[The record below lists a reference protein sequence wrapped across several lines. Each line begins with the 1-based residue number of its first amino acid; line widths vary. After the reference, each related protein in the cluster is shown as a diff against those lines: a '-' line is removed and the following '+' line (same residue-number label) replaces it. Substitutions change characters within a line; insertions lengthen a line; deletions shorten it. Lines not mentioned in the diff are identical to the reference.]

1 MSRIYNKYHSL
12 KKLIQRIILG
22 RSSKMNQDDIALI
35 YSMMPCME
43 RVIDARF
50 GLTGHFGIYK
60 NSHPVYTHVITLAVM
75 KLNYACA
82 NSFDTAGVELY
93 IGRGD
98 DGHIKWH
105 LRNYCYEPSVEFK
118 RNFSL
123 EYHLTDAFENW
134 WDSVLYV
141 FQSQVRSVKFAT
153 AIKQELLQKVICS
166 QYSDATIATI

>member
-1 MSRIYNKYHSL
+1 
-12 KKLIQRIILG
+12 
-22 RSSKMNQDDIALI
+22 MNQDDIALVR
-35 YSMMPCME
+35 SMMPCME
-43 RVIDARF
+43 QVIDARF
-50 GLTGHFGIYK
+50 GLIGHFSIYK

-75 KLNYACA
+75 KLNYACV
-82 NSFDTAGVELY
+82 NSFDTAGVQLY

-98 DGHIKWH
+98 DGRIKWR

-141 FQSQVRSVKFAT
+141 FQNKARSVKFAM
-153 AIKQELLQKVICS
+153 AIKEELLQKVICS
-166 QYSDATIATI
+166 QDHSSTMAAI